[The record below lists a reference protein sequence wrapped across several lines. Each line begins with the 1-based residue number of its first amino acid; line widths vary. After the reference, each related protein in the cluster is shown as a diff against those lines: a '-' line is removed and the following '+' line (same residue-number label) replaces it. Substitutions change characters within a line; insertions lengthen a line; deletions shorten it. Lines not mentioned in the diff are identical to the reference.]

1 MESVLGRIE
10 KRENA
15 RTDHAQHG
23 VHGVTGQAV
32 LLHAGRESGTES
44 GNVDP
49 QQATPRAVPVPH
61 RRRRAVTLVPAEDGV
76 IGRHG
81 VSVPCLVGEE

>member
-1 MESVLGRIE
+1 MESVLGRTK

-15 RTDHAQHG
+15 RKDHVQHG

-32 LLHAGRESGTES
+32 LLHVGRESGTES

-49 QQATPRAVPVPH
+49 QQGEIINTNNRDNKCVTPS
-61 RRRRAVTLVPAEDGV
+61 
-76 IGRHG
+76 I
-81 VSVPCLVGEE
+81 